1 MMLKN
6 ADKLDD
12 QYENLQK
19 KLMKKDKVSFIYI
32 DH

>member
-1 MMLKN
+1 MLQN

-19 KLMKKDKVSFIYI
+19 KLMKKEKVSFIYI
-32 DH
+32 DY